1 MLKKKYSLLTLAS
14 LALFSCNPM
23 EDIYDKLDAAKE
35 PLHEDVAYTMAASDY
50 ASMSKIALAKAT
62 TAADTTLAKLIASSN
77 SFPNEEL
84 ASSCIGSYLS
94 TLFPAL
100 NKKSTATV
108 TYNVNARTEEEV
120 ETIKQVSNAPLYLLK
135 AADYESVWGEAGI
148 KYLTPEK
155 SPKTTLPKILSTAYP
170 DAKEGQ
176 LVKVEYNFSTTEP
189 EVDAL
194 VLNELNED
202 FEAGTDYENVA
213 LLGWTNYMETGKK
226 AWVFKSYKNDRYAE
240 FSSYKSNEQNIAW
253 LITPYLELES
263 MAEPVLT
270 FSVGIRNYNANC
282 LQVLVSEDYNGMDP
296 TSATW
301 KDITNNFCVDYQSGE
316 TVLAGALDLSAY
328 RDKRINIAFKYTGS
342 GVEPLATTTCR
353 IDNVKVADGT
363 LIQQNVI
370 AFEDFETA
378 VKDQPLNVA
387 GWQNIAETGTYTWT
401 GKQFSGNFYAQ
412 FTANKAPG
420 ETIGWLISPE
430 YDLTGEK
437 EVRLTFDLRIGYYNA
452 DCLQVLVSEDY
463 DGDPANLAT
472 AHWTD
477 LTDKFVW
484 PKEPTGG
491 YSSDWS
497 LGGVASLNAY
507 ADKKIRVAI
516 KYVGDGANGKTTT
529 YQIDNFELFTVDE
542 LTAAAAFSA
551 QTTAASAN
559 GIQYVMYQFK
569 GGNWSEK
576 SDVVVVAPADYEAMG
591 LTSAGFTEEAPATDF
606 LPQFMAMNY
615 PYAQS
620 GTQMMVMYLVD
631 NATTVEVYR
640 QETGVWSAFSG
651 VVAKTDQFINNGKEW
666 AFDPTLTFDM
676 EATDYQALVDAVA
689 ADPEKVI
696 YLDEKYGA
704 NTEWWYG
711 ANAKYSNI
719 SMLIASRKQYD
730 AKDKG
735 ALKDKSEEECREIFH
750 VRLQEGIA
758 KHVLPNKFPD
768 AEAEVKGVQMYYI
781 VRYATYSPR
790 GTWQAK
796 FMGTGK
802 GTFEYVEDTQEEV
815 N

>member
-120 ETIKQVSNAPLYLLK
+120 ETIKQVSNAPLYLLT
-135 AADYESVWGEAGI
+135 AADYESVWGETGI

-170 DAKEGQ
+170 DANEGQ
-176 LVKVEYNFSTTEP
+176 LVKVEYNFSTIEP

-263 MAEPVLT
+263 MTEPVLT

-316 TVLAGALDLSAY
+316 TVLAGGVDLSAY

-378 VKDQPLNVA
+378 EKDQPLNVT
-387 GWQNIAETGTYTWT
+387 GWQNIAETGPYTWT
-401 GKQFSGNFYAQ
+401 GKQFSNNGYAQ
-412 FTANKAPG
+412 FSANKAPG

-437 EVRLTFDLRIGYYNA
+437 EVRLAFDLKIGYYNA

-463 DGDPANLAT
+463 DGNPANLST

-484 PKEPTGG
+484 PKGPTSG

-497 LGGVASLNAY
+497 LGGVVSLNAY

-631 NATTVEVYR
+631 NAITVEVYR

-696 YLDEKYGA
+696 YLDEKYGS

-750 VRLQEGIA
+750 ARLQEGIA